1 LLAWYLPRFL
11 DLTPLVLFDKVID
24 VKARVGHYLDVI
36 FYNLTTVTLHDW
48 RVYAE
53 VPAPS

>member
-1 LLAWYLPRFL
+1 LVAWYLPRFL